1 MQQWMQQWVQR
12 WVQRWV
18 QQRMLYEL
26 QHALRLLIV
35 STAVLPSGR
44 SRRKTKIVKAAC
56 ALFAVLQIGLSV
68 SHANA
73 VTLELKS
80 GSTIKG
86 DLISWNGEQALIKAE
101 FGEIKLSKA
110 QLSTQALSELA
121 LSSGD
126 ASALKA
132 KIRELQSMVD
142 SLRRDNT
149 ALREQLA
156 GASARPVAAPASP
169 SAPAGTMGFAA
180 PTAGAADSGGYWI
193 SSTGKRHNANCRY
206 YQTSKGRPG
215 SPGEGVGCKIC
226 GG

>member
-1 MQQWMQQWVQR
+1 MDTSGG
-12 WVQRWV
+12 
-18 QQRMLYEL
+18 MLRSMSHVPHSL
-26 QHALRLLIV
+26 AQTAA
-35 STAVLPSGR
+35 AVLL
-44 SRRKTKIVKAAC
+44 T
-56 ALFAVLQIGLSV
+56 LGLSIFD
-68 SHANA
+68 SGAA
-73 VTLELKS
+73 PITLELKS

-149 ALREQLA
+149 VLREQLA

-169 SAPAGTMGFAA
+169 SVPAGALGFAA

>member
-1 MQQWMQQWVQR
+1 MRTVGAS
-12 WVQRWV
+12 V
-18 QQRMLYEL
+18 LFL
-26 QHALRLLIV
+26 TFFLAV
-35 STAVLPSGR
+35 S
-44 SRRKTKIVKAAC
+44 IAAP
-56 ALFAVLQIGLSV
+56 
-68 SHANA
+68 

-80 GSTIKG
+80 GSMIKG

-101 FGEIKLSKA
+101 FGEVKLSKA
-110 QLSTQALSELA
+110 QLSMQALSELA

-132 KIRELQSMVD
+132 KIRELQAMVD

-149 ALREQLA
+149 ALREQVA
-156 GASARPVAAPASP
+156 GAAARPVAAPVPPAM
-169 SAPAGTMGFAA
+169 PAGAMGFAA
-180 PTAGAADSGGYWI
+180 PTAGAADAGGFWI

-206 YQTSKGRPG
+206 YRTSKGRPG

>member
-1 MQQWMQQWVQR
+1 MDTSGG
-12 WVQRWV
+12 
-18 QQRMLYEL
+18 MLRSMSHVPHSL
-26 QHALRLLIV
+26 AQTAA
-35 STAVLPSGR
+35 AVLL
-44 SRRKTKIVKAAC
+44 T
-56 ALFAVLQIGLSV
+56 LGLSIFD
-68 SHANA
+68 SGAA
-73 VTLELKS
+73 PVTLELKS

-169 SAPAGTMGFAA
+169 SVPAGTMGFAA

>member
-1 MQQWMQQWVQR
+1 MKAFAAAAT
-12 WVQRWV
+12 
-18 QQRMLYEL
+18 L
-26 QHALRLLIV
+26 ALV
-35 STAVLPSGR
+35 AAVA
-44 SRRKTKIVKAAC
+44 VAA
-56 ALFAVLQIGLSV
+56 Q
-68 SHANA
+68 

-86 DLISWNGEQALIKAE
+86 ELLNWDGEQATVKAE
-101 FGEIKLSKA
+101 FGEFTLSKS
-110 QLSTQALSELA
+110 QLSEKALSELA

-132 KIRELQSMVD
+132 KITELQAMVE
-142 SLRRDNT
+142 SLRRDNA

-156 GASARPVAAPASP
+156 GAAARPVAAPVPAP
-169 SAPAGTMGFAA
+169 MPAGAMGFAA
-180 PTAGAADSGGYWI
+180 PSAGAADVGGGYWI

-215 SPGEGVGCKIC
+215 SPGEGVACKVC

>member
-1 MQQWMQQWVQR
+1 MDTSGGT
-12 WVQRWV
+12 
-18 QQRMLYEL
+18 
-26 QHALRLLIV
+26 LRSMSQVPHSLAQ
-35 STAVLPSGR
+35 TAAAVLL
-44 SRRKTKIVKAAC
+44 T
-56 ALFAVLQIGLSV
+56 LGLSIFD
-68 SHANA
+68 SGAA
-73 VTLELKS
+73 PITLELKS

-169 SAPAGTMGFAA
+169 SVPAGTMGFAA

-206 YQTSKGRPG
+206 YQTSMGRQILI
-215 SPGEGVGCKIC
+215 K
-226 GG
+226 

>member
-1 MQQWMQQWVQR
+1 MDTSGG
-12 WVQRWV
+12 
-18 QQRMLYEL
+18 MLRSMSQVPHSL
-26 QHALRLLIV
+26 AQTAA
-35 STAVLPSGR
+35 AVLL
-44 SRRKTKIVKAAC
+44 T
-56 ALFAVLQIGLSV
+56 LGLSIFD
-68 SHANA
+68 SGAA
-73 VTLELKS
+73 PVTLELKS

-149 ALREQLA
+149 ALREQVA

-169 SAPAGTMGFAA
+169 LAPAGTMGFAA

>member
-1 MQQWMQQWVQR
+1 
-12 WVQRWV
+12 
-18 QQRMLYEL
+18 MLHL
-26 QHALRLLIV
+26 MSMVPHSLAQTAAALLL
-35 STAVLPSGR
+35 
-44 SRRKTKIVKAAC
+44 
-56 ALFAVLQIGLSV
+56 ALGLSIFD
-68 SHANA
+68 SGAA
-73 VTLELKS
+73 PITLELKS

-101 FGEIKLSKA
+101 FGEVKLSKA

-169 SAPAGTMGFAA
+169 SVPAGTMGFTA
-180 PTAGAADSGGYWI
+180 PTAGAADAGGYWI